1 MQNTKTILLIAQNNK
16 PEALRIASG
25 LTLLD
30 DQVKVDVDGELG
42 TDEETCLQLEALE
55 FVEVPVER
63 LELSDTENFNRL
75 AKDIISADVVF
86 IV

>member
-1 MQNTKTILLIAQNNK
+1 MQNNKTILLIAQNNK

-42 TDEETCLQLEALE
+42 TDAETSLQLEALE
-55 FVEVPVER
+55 FAEVPVER
-63 LELSDTENFNRL
+63 LELSTTEDFDRL

>member
-1 MQNTKTILLIAQNNK
+1 MQNNKTILLIAQNNK

-42 TDEETCLQLEALE
+42 TDAETCLQLEALE
-55 FVEVPVER
+55 FAEVPVER
-63 LELSDTENFNRL
+63 LELSDTEDFDRL